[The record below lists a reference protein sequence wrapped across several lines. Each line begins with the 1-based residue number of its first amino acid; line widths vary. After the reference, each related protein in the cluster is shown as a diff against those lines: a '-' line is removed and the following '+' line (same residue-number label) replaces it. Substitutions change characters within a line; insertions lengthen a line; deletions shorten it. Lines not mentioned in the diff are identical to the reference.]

1 MTLRC
6 PSCHVPLVY
15 EVVLGVAPAPTPT
28 RAERIA
34 LADELDSEAC
44 GRRWA
49 LDVEREQLAEL
60 EDEQRRAAGMT
71 DEPGRGR

>member
-1 MTLRC
+1 MLRC
-6 PSCHVPLVY
+6 PSCHVALVH
-15 EVVLGVAPAPTPT
+15 EVVLAVAPAPTPS

-34 LADELDSEAC
+34 IANEVDPEAC

-60 EDEQRRAAGMT
+60 EDEQRRGAGMT
-71 DEPGRGR
+71 DKPGRGL